1 MIKPAIQGGGPNYLG
16 KQKMV
21 TAPKKWLS
29 SPDHEPAELA
39 YITEKEK
46 DILIDLDLYGSLN
59 GKPNRGP
66 AGIMSLQGDMGS
78 IGGGR
83 SSGGGG
89 GGGGG
94 GGYQD
99 RIQQIAAAQARAA
112 AANRAAEQQAAAQ
125 RDMQATIAQAEKA
138 EANRVAQQA
147 AEGKVDVGFQE
158 ALKKTA
164 DARQREEEFLDTGDI
179 DALTDLTGFD
189 TAPIVD
195 IRDIQGE
202 VTDPGSVSYDPT
214 IEQQK
219 TILEDPRV
227 DEGFKRYIRQV
238 QQPTVSTDRTG
249 LMQSFMDTSPKI
261 NVKDAIGR
269 GVFNVGLKKLGLGM
283 LNPFLGLASLFT
295 RGKTPRSAYDL
306 AKNLKSNIR
315 TPSSNIID
323 KRTSAIDTKPDREG
337 GDGPRVKTV
346 AEQVATGQ
354 GLESGQKLLGVD
366 YLRQKEEA
374 RRRGRIITEIL
385 NKNSYQGKDLT
396 LEQRDSL
403 MKYIEMINK
412 FLVPST
418 QGI

>member
-83 SSGGGG
+83 SSSGGGG
-89 GGGGG
+89 GNG

-99 RIQQIAAAQARAA
+99 RIQQIAAEQARYAA
-112 AANRAAEQQAAAQ
+112 ASRAAEQKAAAQ

-138 EANRVAQQA
+138 EANRLAQQA

-164 DARQREEEFLDTGDI
+164 DARQREQEFLDTGDI

-189 TAPIVD
+189 TAPKVD

-202 VTDPGSVSYDPT
+202 VTDPDSVSYNPLLKALDEP
-214 IEQQK
+214 K
-219 TILEDPRV
+219 V

-238 QQPTVSTDRTG
+238 QQPIAPKPKSGIGTTLKNVALGVLAPQLLAGTALAKPYNLYRQYQTAKRFIPKGVQETIKTALTRTPTTG
-249 LMQSFMDTSPKI
+249 TRTPTTRTRKI
-261 NVKDAIGR
+261 NPLV
-269 GVFNVGLKKLGLGM
+269 
-283 LNPFLGLASLFT
+283 AS
-295 RGKTPRSAYDL
+295 
-306 AKNLKSNIR
+306 
-315 TPSSNIID
+315 
-323 KRTSAIDTKPDREG
+323 DR
-337 GDGPRVKTV
+337 DGQRVKTV

-354 GLESGQKLLGVD
+354 GLESGAKLLGLD
-366 YLRQKEEA
+366 DAQQNYIRK
-374 RRRGRIITEIL
+374 II
-385 NKNSYQGKDLT
+385 SGKDRREL
-396 LEQRDSL
+396 QMIAGKAKISIDSG
-403 MKYIEMINK
+403 KASQIEKDVFQIIQEY
-412 FLVPST
+412 LV
-418 QGI
+418 